1 MSDTASMHISTEPV
15 YVDLVNLAVPH
26 IPLHKTGVCSSAM
39 YVIDFQVC
47 SCFREMSKFD
57 LLQPAFGML
66 PTQQLYTNSLIP
78 IIEYP
83 HHGGYISLIPEELV
97 CMVIGTMGDSE

>member
-1 MSDTASMHISTEPV
+1 MSDTAPMHISTEPV

-26 IPLHKTGVCSSAM
+26 IPLHKTGVCSSTM
-39 YVIDFQVC
+39 YVIDSQVC
-47 SCFREMSKFD
+47 FKETSKLD
-57 LLQPAFGML
+57 LLQPTFGML

-83 HHGGYISLIPEELV
+83 HHCGYISLIPEELV
-97 CMVIGTMGDSE
+97 CMFIGITVCYG